1 MLQIS
6 DYSVAYGQSTI
17 IGDMNL
23 TLNPNEIIAVLGRN
37 GMGKTTLMK
46 SLIGMIPSQGGSV
59 TLKNKELTPLKSFER
74 VAAGVGFVPQGR
86 MIFSTMTVK
95 ENIETGLT
103 STGKKVI
110 PSDLYELFPVLDE
123 MKDRRGGNLSGGQ
136 QQQLAI
142 ARALASEPSV
152 LLLDEP
158 TEGIQPSIIK
168 EMAKTLKK
176 IRDKRGL
183 SIMVSEQVLSF
194 ALDVADR
201 ILVIEKGKIVLD
213 VPVAEADQ
221 ETISKYLSV

>member
-1 MLQIS
+1 MLQIT

-23 TLNPNEIIAVLGRN
+23 TLNSNEIIAVLGRN

-46 SLIGMIPSQGGSV
+46 SLIGMIPSKVGSV
-59 TLKNKELTPLKSFER
+59 KLENTELTTLKSFER

-103 STGKKVI
+103 STGEKEI

-142 ARALASEPSV
+142 ARALASKPSV

-168 EMAKTLKK
+168 EMARTLKK

-221 ETISKYLSV
+221 ATISKYLSV